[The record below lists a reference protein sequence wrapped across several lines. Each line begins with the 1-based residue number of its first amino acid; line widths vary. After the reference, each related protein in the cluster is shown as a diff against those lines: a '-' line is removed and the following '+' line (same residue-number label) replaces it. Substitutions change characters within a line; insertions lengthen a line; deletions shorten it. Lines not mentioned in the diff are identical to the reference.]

1 MEEAMNNVVKKFDDA
16 EKSLQDIESRLE
28 NGFEKHLKQIGVEG
42 VEDKASLLAKLEE
55 VKQDYSEIKKEALEL
70 GQLQREM
77 ALAFQQ
83 QLLSTVQKLQGL
95 TDNQSLS
102 KNSTEATD
110 AAIESLVEQ
119 SNVAENLTNKLKKL

>member
-1 MEEAMNNVVKKFDDA
+1 MGLKVLKTKLRYLL
-16 EKSLQDIESRLE
+16 SLRRQTF
-28 NGFEKHLKQIGVEG
+28 N
-42 VEDKASLLAKLEE
+42 LLVFMK

>member
-28 NGFEKHLKQIGVEG
+28 NGFEKHLKQNGVEG